1 MGKQFSSTWTY
12 FTKVDEKLA
21 QCNLCKKIVKT
32 SGNTT
37 NATNHLKIRHKM
49 FPRAIPE
56 SSANYATKKNVA
68 VEQEYQKQ
76 DEEDIQIVEEEVCE
90 QLDEHSRD
98 SYVEQQIEE
107 KETSE
112 EEVTYCMEM
121 LDDEE
126 EKVSEDSRVLRTKMP
141 YRYSARSVQED
152 TKRVEKHRNAQAGSS
167 DSLSAPRYDFSSA
180 VDIFFASMAA
190 TVKQMPP
197 EKIVAIKQKIST
209 IVFQEELQQLRN
221 ESLHFSIHE

>member
-1 MGKQFSSTWTY
+1 M
-12 FTKVDEKLA
+12 
-21 QCNLCKKIVKT
+21 
-32 SGNTT
+32 
-37 NATNHLKIRHKM
+37 
-49 FPRAIPE
+49 
-56 SSANYATKKNVA
+56 
-68 VEQEYQKQ
+68 
-76 DEEDIQIVEEEVCE
+76 EEEACE
-90 QLDEHSRD
+90 QIDEHSRD

-126 EKVSEDSRVLRTKMP
+126 EKVSEDSRLLRTKIP

-152 TKRVEKHRNAQAGSS
+152 TKRVEKHRNPQAGSS

-209 IVFQEELQQLRN
+209 IVFQEELQQLRS